1 VLVSLVQHLSI
12 CFCQEYRSLQE
23 PDRNFS
29 RFLVHSV
36 SWDAHLVAVAN
47 ALLSPGLLLTF
58 TGFYCMV
65 WADFLDFKMNSAV
78 LMAAK
83 RVVRT
88 AQRRTFSTIGDGTI
102 FLP

>member
-1 VLVSLVQHLSI
+1 
-12 CFCQEYRSLQE
+12 
-23 PDRNFS
+23 
-29 RFLVHSV
+29 
-36 SWDAHLVAVAN
+36 
-47 ALLSPGLLLTF
+47 
-58 TGFYCMV
+58 MV